1 MTDPATEQRT
11 LWQRLKALSPYFV
24 GMSGSIWLAVL
35 ASAVGALTEPMLPA
49 LTKPLL
55 DNGFQGN
62 SIPLWLVPVSLLSL
76 FAVRGTASFVA
87 QYALARAVNQ
97 AVLNLRRRL
106 FEQLMRADLA
116 LYRSHS
122 ASSLSNTVVFEV
134 QSGAQ
139 LMVNAILQAMKDC
152 LTLVALLGYLLFLNW
167 QLTLVVLAIFPLV
180 ALVMKSFTK
189 RFYKITVA
197 TQNATDELAYAVEE
211 NVLAHR
217 MVRLHGAQAQ
227 QAGRF
232 DALSLRLRSLS
243 IKSVVASS
251 AVTPITQMLAAIAL
265 SIVIS
270 IALWQSGSSQ
280 ITVGGFASFVMA
292 MLLLIA
298 PIKHL
303 SEAASPITRGLA
315 AIERATAV
323 IERSAVE
330 QGGNFSTA
338 RATGLLAL
346 QGVTVTYPGSASPSL
361 DQVTLTVKPGSTV
374 ALVGPSGSG
383 KTTLAN
389 LLPRFLDPDVGRIS
403 LDGHNLRDWD
413 LNSLRAQFALVSQDV
428 VMFNDTVA
436 ANVALGEA
444 PDEARVQAA
453 LQAANLAEH
462 VASLPQGM
470 HTVVGHNAVQLSGG
484 QRQRLAIARA
494 LYKDAPFLVLDEATS
509 ALDNE
514 SERAV
519 QDALARLMTGRTS
532 LVIAHRMS
540 TIQHADQIVVMVGGQ
555 IEAVGTHEELLG
567 QAGTYARLY
576 YLASGGVSNELFGDT
591 PAL

>member
-1 MTDPATEQRT
+1 M
-11 LWQRLKALSPYFV
+11 
-24 GMSGSIWLAVL
+24 
-35 ASAVGALTEPMLPA
+35 
-49 LTKPLL
+49 
-55 DNGFQGN
+55 
-62 SIPLWLVPVSLLSL
+62 
-76 FAVRGTASFVA
+76 
-87 QYALARAVNQ
+87 
-97 AVLNLRRRL
+97 
-106 FEQLMRADLA
+106 
-116 LYRSHS
+116 
-122 ASSLSNTVVFEV
+122 
-134 QSGAQ
+134 
-139 LMVNAILQAMKDC
+139 
-152 LTLVALLGYLLFLNW
+152 
-167 QLTLVVLAIFPLV
+167 
-180 ALVMKSFTK
+180 
-189 RFYKITVA
+189 
-197 TQNATDELAYAVEE
+197 
-211 NVLAHR
+211 
-217 MVRLHGAQAQ
+217 
-227 QAGRF
+227 
-232 DALSLRLRSLS
+232 
-243 IKSVVASS
+243 
-251 AVTPITQMLAAIAL
+251 TPITQMLAAVAL

-330 QGGNFSTA
+330 QGGKFSMP
-338 RATGLLAL
+338 RASGLLEL
-346 QGVTVTYPGSASPSL
+346 QGVSVTYSGSSSPSL

-389 LLPRFLDPDVGRIS
+389 LLPRFLDADTGQVN
-403 LDGHNLRDWD
+403 LDGKDLRDWD
-413 LNSLRAQFALVSQDV
+413 LTSLRAQFALVSQDV

-436 ANVALGEA
+436 ANVALGES

-462 VASLPQGM
+462 VASLPLGM

-509 ALDNE
+509 ALDSE

-519 QDALARLMTGRTS
+519 QDALAHLMKGRTS

-540 TIQHADQIVVMVGGQ
+540 TIQHADQIVVMVGGK
-555 IEAVGTHEELLG
+555 IEAAGTHEDLLA
-567 QAGTYARLY
+567 QTGTYARLY
-576 YLASGGVSNELFGDT
+576 HLASGGVSNELFGEM
-591 PAL
+591 PSSAPVL